1 MVILNSFLIKFMVLA
16 RFIFSNRSKDIKKI
30 SLATCL
36 VTSQLY
42 IINGQKHSIF
52 TIVFFSRFLP
62 FFFIFKLFQF
72 MFSFRCLL
80 LISVVKSMKI
90 FFFFNI
96 YIFLGFSLYFTVVCL
111 CHITGGIPPPSGGI
125 VGKNRSTR
133 IIWTKF
139 IHFKA
144 TRLTLESSRVKSIYL
159 PCITKKLLSSRRV
172 ILEFQVGVKLLT
184 QTCFCCNK
192 SCYLVKSKCFLTP
205 IETRS
210 ERFLKET

>member
-1 MVILNSFLIKFMVLA
+1 MVKNTQYSQLFFSAVFYLFSSFL
-16 RFIFSNRSKDIKKI
+16 N
-30 SLATCL
+30 
-36 VTSQLY
+36 
-42 IINGQKHSIF
+42 
-52 TIVFFSRFLP
+52 FFSLCSVSDVCCW
-62 FFFIFKLFQF
+62 FQQWNQW
-72 MFSFRCLL
+72 
-80 LISVVKSMKI
+80 I

-210 ERFLKET
+210 ERFLKVT